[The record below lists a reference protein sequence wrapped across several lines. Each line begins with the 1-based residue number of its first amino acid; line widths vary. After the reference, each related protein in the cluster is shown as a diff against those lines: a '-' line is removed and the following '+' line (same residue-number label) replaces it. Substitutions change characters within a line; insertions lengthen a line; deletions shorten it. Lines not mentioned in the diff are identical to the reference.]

1 MSSEVTV
8 QRSYTMTPV
17 RGAYSVTVK
26 PGVTLPLKDG
36 QSPEGSLRVAHE
48 MVQASILEELE
59 ALEEV
64 HGGFRE
70 REKAAPPPARSLADP
85 PPEQIAPQLRGK
97 PEEAPPRRVVRKP
110 VTRAAPKQEETP
122 DDDLP
127 F

>member
-26 PGVTLPLKDG
+26 SGVTLPLKDG
-36 QSPEGSLRVAHE
+36 QRPEESLRAAHE

-70 REKAAPPPARSLADP
+70 WGQAAPPPARSLAGP
-85 PPEQIAPQLRGK
+85 PPEQTAPL
-97 PEEAPPRRVVRKP
+97 RRVVRKP
-110 VTRAAPKQEETP
+110 VARATQKQEETS